1 VALTRGARHVLI
13 DQIAPEHALGR
24 ADLRFLSAPQPKVFA
39 AIQQVCPTELSGFG
53 SVAWL
58 TPFEAERP
66 LYAQLLG
73 AGYTVLATLPLR
85 EVVIGRVGRLTRP
98 FAPEPR
104 VRDKRAFLEF
114 AERGHIKVL
123 IGFELRGEERAGEKG
138 TVVTATLRVWSA
150 APDGGAL
157 VRAGW
162 PALGAVGGVASRS
175 FLGALARRVGV

>member
-1 VALTRGARHVLI
+1 MLI
-13 DQIAPEHALGR
+13 NQIAPVHAFGR
-24 ADLRFLSAPQPKVFA
+24 ADAKFLAAPQPKVFA

-53 SVAWL
+53 SVSWL
-58 TPFEAERP
+58 TPFAPERP
-66 LYAQLLG
+66 LYAQMLG

-138 TVVTATLRVWSA
+138 TVVIATLRLWGAAPSGSA
-150 APDGGAL
+150 AL
-157 VRAGW
+157 RASW
-162 PALGAVGGVASRS
+162 PALGALGGVVSRA
-175 FLGALARRVGV
+175 FLGALAGRVVA